1 MLIYSFRRLGR
12 SARVAAADGSLGD
25 SPSHFWATECLCGP
39 ALLVRRCHGS
49 VRQRPSLGSTVHCH
63 RAPGAADQLA
73 VRQAVCQRQKN
84 DGNDAEAICEAM
96 QRPKCALYWSIQS
109 SSTTS
114 IAFTEFGH
122 GRSTNEP
129 ARSCS
134 SEACWPSAESCLST
148 QSHGRVAS
156 FRFLQ

>member
-25 SPSHFWATECLCGP
+25 SPSHFW
-39 ALLVRRCHGS
+39 GS
-49 VRQRPSLGSTVHCH
+49 VRQRPSRGSTVHCH